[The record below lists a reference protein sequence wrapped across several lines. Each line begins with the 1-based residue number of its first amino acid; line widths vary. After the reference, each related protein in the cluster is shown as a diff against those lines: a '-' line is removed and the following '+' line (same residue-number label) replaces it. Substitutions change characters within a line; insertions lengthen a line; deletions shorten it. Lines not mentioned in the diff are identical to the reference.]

1 MNLYGLQV
9 SLAILVLFLYGA
21 EVLTGDHLQKAL
33 EQAREALEQEDPEQL
48 LQGLLEYEEQAG
60 DTGVTVVNLI
70 ESFNL
75 PKQE

>member
-1 MNLYGLQV
+1 M
-9 SLAILVLFLYGA
+9 SLIILVLFLYG
-21 EVLTGDHLQKAL
+21 VKILIQKAL
-33 EQAREALEQEDPEQL
+33 EEARKVLEKEDPEQL
-48 LQGLLEYEEQAG
+48 LQDFLDFEEQVG

>member
-1 MNLYGLQV
+1 LEE
-9 SLAILVLFLYGA
+9 ARKVL
-21 EVLTGDHLQKAL
+21 EK
-33 EQAREALEQEDPEQL
+33 EDPEQL
-48 LQGLLEYEEQAG
+48 LQDFLDFEDQAE

>member
-1 MNLYGLQV
+1 M
-9 SLAILVLFLYGA
+9 SLIILVLFLYG
-21 EVLTGDHLQKAL
+21 VKILIQKAL
-33 EQAREALEQEDPEQL
+33 EEARKVLEKEDPEQL
-48 LQGLLEYEEQAG
+48 LQDFLDFEDQAE